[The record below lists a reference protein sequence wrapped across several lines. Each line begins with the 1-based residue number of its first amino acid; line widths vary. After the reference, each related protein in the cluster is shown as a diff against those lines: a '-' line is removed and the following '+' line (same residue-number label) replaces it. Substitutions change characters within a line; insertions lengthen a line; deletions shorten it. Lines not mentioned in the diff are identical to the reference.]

1 MIHIFPAVIIQ
12 FHLTNAFIPASIFRL
27 RFNVYYSS
35 IELQRICE
43 GTRFFRNFFF
53 LFQIRRN
60 SVMQLVLLQYLN
72 LVS

>member
-12 FHLTNAFIPASIFRL
+12 FNLTNAFIPAAIFRL

-60 SVMQLVLLQYLN
+60 SVMQLVLLHQYLN
-72 LVS
+72 L

>member
-35 IELQRICE
+35 IELQRIYE
-43 GTRFFRNFFF
+43 RTRFSQFFF
-53 LFQIRRN
+53 SFLN
-60 SVMQLVLLQYLN
+60 SKELGDATCFIAP
-72 LVS
+72 VS